1 MQYHTSIPINMKK
14 NLIFLS
20 MALLCAIRA
29 FAITDGQTYQPVN
42 DYNLVNKW
50 IFDRVHTTD
59 FIHNPA

>member
-1 MQYHTSIPINMKK
+1 MKK

-20 MALLCAIRA
+20 MALLCAICA

-59 FIHNPA
+59 FLLTIPHAIRVHALL